1 MYSVK
6 VIKWGEHNPRKEYKS
21 PRWFALNNRV
31 LEDPDFFGFDGDEFK
46 AWIYILCQCSQ
57 KNKCEVLINPE
68 HANRV
73 CRISEKKLKNTLLKL
88 QTIGIITYDRH
99 TNANVPATVATLHN
113 NTEQNKTNITEQY
126 ITSAEP
132 DIGSADSVILFSD
145 ELLISFLSKVPIAVQ
160 QAWLGTYQDHD
171 WITHQLKEAVTWIHG
186 NPTKAPKSLFAKF
199 FSGWLSRSWEWKRK
213 NNRKVVKSGIEEWME
228 EQKAKEL

>member
-6 VIKWGEHNPRKEYKS
+6 VIKWSEHNPRKEYKA

-57 KNKCEVLINPE
+57 KNKGEILINPE

-73 CRISEKKLKNTLLKL
+73 CRIPEKKLKLTLLKL

-99 TNANVPATVATLHN
+99 TNANVPATVSTEQNKTIHN
-113 NTEQNKTNITEQY
+113 NTEQN
-126 ITSAEP
+126 ITSAERESA
-132 DIGSADSVILFSD
+132 SADSTNLFSD
-145 ELLISFLSKVPIAVQ
+145 EILISFLSKVPVTVQ
-160 QAWLGTYQDHD
+160 EAWLSTYQDHD
-171 WITHQLKEAVTWIHG
+171 WISHQLKEAVTWIHG
-186 NPTKAPKSLFAKF
+186 NPGKAPKSLFAKF